1 MRHFVCLALLL
12 LQSMI
17 VPAQQFS
24 SVPGQARSMVVSK
37 FGIVS
42 TPQFLA
48 SQAGAHILEEGGN
61 AIDAAIAANAVMGV
75 VQPYVNG
82 IGGDLFMIYYEA
94 KTGKLYGLNSSGWTP
109 KALTID
115 YLKSKGVSEINPIGV
130 ETIDVPGAVAGWD
143 AMRTRFGSLP
153 FSQLLAPAIYYAG
166 NGFPLAERNAR
177 YWIAKKLFDQ
187 PGYKETY
194 DIWPEAPK
202 PGDLFKNPGLA
213 NSLRQIA
220 EHGRDAYYNGPM
232 TETMV
237 KFLNAHGGT
246 HTLEDFRD
254 FKPEWVD
261 PVSTTYRGWTVYE
274 LPPNGQGIAALS
286 MLNIMERFPI
296 AQYGHNSV
304 DALHVMIEA
313 KKLAYADMYKY
324 VGDPRFGPV
333 PVKELISKDLAEK
346 RAKLIDM
353 NKAACQVFPSE
364 VSAELNKHGNS
375 TIYLSTIDKDG
386 NIVSLIQSNYAGY
399 GTGFVAPGLGFS
411 FQNRGAGFQ
420 LKPGLPNSL
429 EGHKRPLHTIIPAF
443 MQKGDMHIGFGIM
456 GGWNQAQAHAQF
468 VANIVDYGMNLQAA
482 LEQPRFSKDTFE
494 GCDVPMEETIPA
506 DVRAGLSKRGHEIK
520 LFEPLS
526 FSVGQG
532 AAVAH
537 DSTRDVN
544 FAAGDPRSDGA
555 AIPQGPPL
563 K

>member
-1 MRHFVCLALLL
+1 MKYLACLSALFL
-12 LQSMI
+12 SSA
-17 VPAQQFS
+17 VVGAQQFA
-24 SVPGQARSMVVSK
+24 SVPGQGRSMVVSK

-48 SQAGAHILEEGGN
+48 SQAGVHILEEGGN

-82 IGGDLFMIYYEA
+82 IGGDLFMVYYEA

-115 YLKSKGVSEINPIGV
+115 YLKSKGITAINPIGV
-130 ETIDVPGAVAGWD
+130 ETIDIPGAVAGWD
-143 AMRTRFGSLP
+143 AMRNRFGTLP
-153 FSQLLAPAIYYAG
+153 FSELLAPAIYYSQ

-177 YWIAKKLFDQ
+177 YWVAKGLLNQ

-194 DIWPEAPK
+194 VIWPEAPK
-202 PGDLFKNPGLA
+202 PGDLFRNPALA
-213 NSLRQIA
+213 DSLRQIA
-220 EHGRDAYYNGPM
+220 AHGRDAFYNGPM

-237 KFLNAHGGT
+237 KFLDANGGV

-254 FKPEWVD
+254 FQPEWVE
-261 PVSTTYRGWTVYE
+261 PVSTTYHGWTVCE

-286 MLNIMERFPI
+286 MLNIMERFPL

-324 VGDPRFGPV
+324 VGDPRFTPIPV
-333 PVKELISKDLAEK
+333 ARLISKDLAVE

-353 NKAACQVFPSE
+353 NRASCEVVPSDIE
-364 VSAELNKHGNS
+364 AELDKHGNS

-399 GTGFVAPGLGFS
+399 GTGLVAPGLGFS

-420 LKPGLPNSL
+420 LMPGLPNSL
-429 EGHKRPLHTIIPAF
+429 AGHKRPLHTIIPAF
-443 MQKGDMHIGFGIM
+443 MQKGDIHIGFGIM

-468 VANIVDYGMNLQAA
+468 VSNVVDFGMNVQAA
-482 LEQPRFSKDTFE
+482 LEQPRFTKGTFA
-494 GCDVPMEETIPA
+494 GCDVEMEETIPA
-506 DVRAGLSKRGHEIK
+506 DIRAGLAQRGHQIK
-520 LFEPLS
+520 LLEPFS
-526 FSVGQG
+526 FAVGQG
-532 AAVAH
+532 AAVVR
-537 DSTRDVN
+537 DSSRQVN

-555 AIPQGPPL
+555 AIPQEPPT